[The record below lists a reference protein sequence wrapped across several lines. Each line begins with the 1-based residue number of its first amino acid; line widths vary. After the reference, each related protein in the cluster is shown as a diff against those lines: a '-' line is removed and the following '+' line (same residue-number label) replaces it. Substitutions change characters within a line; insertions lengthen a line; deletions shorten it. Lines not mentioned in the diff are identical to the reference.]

1 MDPQSKKLLREAGG
15 ISAVGLEMGISV
27 AIGFLGG
34 RWLDGK
40 FGTAPTLQILGIFFG
55 LGAAFMA
62 VLKVYKKARRLGS
75 PEPGKTSEKA
85 GDDRPR

>member
-1 MDPQSKKLLREAGG
+1 MEPETKKMLKESGS

-27 AIGFLGG
+27 AIGYFFG

-40 FGTAPTLQILGIFFG
+40 LGTQPYLMYLFLFFG

-62 VLKVYKKARRLGS
+62 IYRVYKQA
-75 PEPGKTSEKA
+75 KTMANQEDTNKHGGA
-85 GDDRPR
+85 A